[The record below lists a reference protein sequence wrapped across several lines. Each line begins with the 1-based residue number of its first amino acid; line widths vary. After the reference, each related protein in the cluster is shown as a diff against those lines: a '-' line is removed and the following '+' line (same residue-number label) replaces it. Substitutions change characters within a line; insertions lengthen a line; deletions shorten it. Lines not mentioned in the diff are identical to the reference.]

1 MAELEGMESNQGI
14 DSIERIKN
22 TERAELISRAGLVAV
37 LMGGDS
43 AEREISLLSGQRVL
57 GALEAAGLDVA
68 PIDAADNLVAKLQS
82 VKPARVFNMLH
93 GRGGEDGVVQ
103 GLLRTMGI
111 PFTGSDVLASAL
123 AIDKLRSKLLW
134 QQLGLQTA
142 NFISLDDHSD
152 WPSIVESF
160 GKVVVKPVN
169 EGSSIGMSIA
179 CDPGELQRAYEK
191 ARAYDSAILAERFID
206 GDEYTVPILQQ
217 LPLPAIQL
225 QTDREFYD
233 FDAKYVA
240 NDTRYICPVDLST
253 DEIEKL
259 NKLALNAFNS
269 LGCEG
274 WGRVDLMRGSD
285 GEFYLLEVNTIPGMT
300 DHSLVPMAARQ
311 AGISFEDLLLQI
323 LFAKGFD

>member
-1 MAELEGMESNQGI
+1 MESN
-14 DSIERIKN
+14 
-22 TERAELISRAGLVAV
+22 ERAELVSRAGLVAV
-37 LMGGDS
+37 LVGGDS

-57 GALEAAGLDVA
+57 EALKSVGLDAVS
-68 PIDAADNLVAKLQS
+68 IDASDNLVEQLRS

-93 GRGGEDGVVQ
+93 GRGGEDGTVQ
-103 GLLRTMGI
+103 GLLKFMGI

-123 AIDKLRSKLLW
+123 AMDKLKSKLLW

-142 NFISLDDHSD
+142 EFVTLDSHSN
-152 WPSIVESF
+152 WSSIVESL
-160 GKVVVKPVN
+160 GTVVVKPVN

-179 CDPGELQRAYEK
+179 SNPEQLQQAYEQ
-191 ARAYDSAILAERFID
+191 ARRYDQTILAERYID

-233 FDAKYVA
+233 FDAKYVV
-240 NDTRYICPVDLST
+240 NDTRYICPVELSD
-253 DEIEKL
+253 DEIETL
-259 NKLALNAFNS
+259 NKLALGAFNS

-274 WGRVDLMRGSD
+274 WGRVDLMRNQD

>member
-1 MAELEGMESNQGI
+1 MESN
-14 DSIERIKN
+14 
-22 TERAELISRAGLVAV
+22 ERAELVSRAGLVAV
-37 LMGGDS
+37 LVGGDS

-57 GALEAAGLDVA
+57 EALKSVGLDAVS
-68 PIDAADNLVAKLQS
+68 IDASDNLVEQLRS

-93 GRGGEDGVVQ
+93 GRGGEDGTVQ
-103 GLLRTMGI
+103 GLLKFMGI

-123 AIDKLRSKLLW
+123 AMDKLKSKLLW

-142 NFISLDDHSD
+142 EFVTLDSHSN
-152 WPSIVESF
+152 WSSIVESL
-160 GKVVVKPVN
+160 GTVVVKPVN

-179 CDPGELQRAYEK
+179 SNPEQLQQAYEQ
-191 ARAYDSAILAERFID
+191 ARRYDQTILAERYID

-233 FDAKYVA
+233 FDAKYVV
-240 NDTRYICPVDLST
+240 NDTRYICPVELSD
-253 DEIEKL
+253 DEMETL
-259 NKLALNAFNS
+259 NKLALGAFHS

-274 WGRVDLMRGSD
+274 WGRVDLMRNQD